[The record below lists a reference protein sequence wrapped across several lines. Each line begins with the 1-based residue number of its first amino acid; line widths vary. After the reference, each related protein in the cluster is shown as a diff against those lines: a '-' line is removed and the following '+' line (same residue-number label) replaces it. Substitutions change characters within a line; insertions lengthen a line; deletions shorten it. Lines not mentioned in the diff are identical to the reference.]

1 VARDICRRTADG
13 ATVQAAAEAEIADVG
28 SIGGDGGVIV
38 MGLTGTPAFA
48 MNTSGMYRG
57 AVSST
62 AAARVAIYADEP

>member
-1 VARDICRRTADG
+1 
-13 ATVQAAAEAEIADVG
+13 
-28 SIGGDGGVIV
+28 

-57 AVSST
+57 AASST